1 MLALRGA
8 YREMAVRSVLIS
20 IQRAP
25 RSAKSITSACNLRL
39 QPNAHSA
46 HSGIP
51 ACHLN
56 AWCKSLLII
65 IFCCL
70 PFALSSCGG
79 GVLINFSS
87 NGVLIASPSTVTFG
101 SVPIGQTASTTV
113 SLLNQGSSP
122 IQIAQL
128 NLSGQPFSVVGPTSL
143 PVTLAAGATYSLNI
157 QFNPTAAGTAT
168 GQLAIANNSL
178 TTAPQVINLSG
189 TGASSTGS
197 PGTGSAELSA
207 LSCSNGSMTGSGTDA
222 CTVTLTAAAQSGGV
236 AVNLSSSSSLATV
249 PSSVTVP
256 ANSTSASFTASISSV
271 ATAQAVTMTASA
283 GGVTK
288 NFTLQLN
295 AAILA
300 LSINATSV
308 AFGDVT
314 VNTSATQ
321 SVTLTSSGSL
331 PVTISA
337 ATLTGAGF
345 TLPGTGFPITLS
357 PGQTTTLTVEFDPT
371 VAGAAT
377 GQLTI
382 VSNSSTNSTAEIG
395 LSGTGTTPAVVSVAV
410 SPTTVTLAVGA
421 TQQFTASVTG
431 TSNTTVNWTA
441 TGSGCSGVACGT
453 ISSGGLYTAPATAPA
468 TALVAITATSVSD
481 PSKSATAAVTI
492 VLPSGATYYL
502 APAASGGND
511 ANNGLSSGSPWLTP
525 NHSLNCGDVIIAAA
539 SASYS
544 SSSFETG
551 SWGTVNCPAGNSV
564 AWLKCVTFDA
574 CKLIAGGGQPGF
586 YVDKSYWGV
595 QGWEVSATGQ
605 NSTWCFGAVP
615 SHSNPLEIHHIIFA
629 NDVANGCQQGG
640 FVSSNNGRNASVD
653 YLAIVGNIVY
663 DAAQNGS
670 NCFSGISIYQP
681 IESDSLPGTHLYVAG
696 NLSSGTFDANPC
708 AGGIPTDGN
717 GVIFDTFDGDQGA
730 LPAAYS
736 AQAVADNNILIA
748 NGGRGLQAS
757 NNSIGAGPFASI
769 YLRHNTLWGNNGDLN
784 QGSNFCGELL
794 LDASFSTQAFS
805 NLAVTNATNGCGKS
819 PIYAYFVGDST
830 TTTDQV
836 SENWGYAASATN
848 AGIENSAGF
857 SYASNNTFGVNPGF
871 ANPSAP
877 GAPTCGNYSSVPSC
891 MAAVI
896 ANFTPTNTAATA
908 YGYEMPG
915 STSVYDSLFPQWLCN
930 VNLPSGLVTMGC
942 SSQP

>member
-1 MLALRGA
+1 
-8 YREMAVRSVLIS
+8 MAVRSVLIS
-20 IQRAP
+20 IQREP

-197 PGTGSAELSA
+197 PGTSSAELSA

-345 TLPGTGFPITLS
+345 TIPGTGFPITLS